1 MMTDRIRLTKKMA
14 AEIQR
19 YRENRDQFHRLVY
32 GNAAT
37 PTDAVRSVPRVIEDA
52 LNHLNDALED
62 ELSDIRNKRVQAGKL
77 SHVCYECGTGAHENQ
92 LMEVCTGEVSGSN
105 LYCPVCYPAVRARYG

>member
-1 MMTDRIRLTKKMA
+1 MT
-14 AEIQR
+14 AEILR

-32 GNAAT
+32 GNAARRQTRSTT
-37 PTDAVRSVPRVIEDA
+37 PADAVRSSPRVIEDA
-52 LNHLNDALED
+52 LNHLNDALEK
-62 ELSDIRNKRVQAGKL
+62 ELSDIKNKRVQAGKL

-92 LMEVCTGEVSGSN
+92 LREVFTGEDSGSN

>member
-1 MMTDRIRLTKKMA
+1 MMTDRTRLTKKMA

-19 YRENRDQFHRLVY
+19 YRENRNQFHRLVY

-37 PTDAVRSVPRVIEDA
+37 PADAIRSVPRVIEDA
-52 LNHLNDALED
+52 LNDLNDSLEK
-62 ELSDIRNKRVQAGKL
+62 ELNDIKNARVQAGTL
-77 SHVCYECGTGAHENQ
+77 THVCFECGAGADENR
-92 LMEVCTGEVSGSN
+92 LREVITDSGSN